1 MVIFI
6 LRKGKVFFIMIYF
19 DNSATTKPYKEVI
32 DSFVTV
38 SSEYFGNPSSLHGLG
53 VQAEKLLTQARAQMA
68 NLLAVKP
75 AEIYFTSG
83 GTESNNL
90 AIKGTALFHKNKGRH
105 LILSSVEH
113 PSVRGAMEQ
122 LKSEDFDITY
132 LPVDSYGRVSVDD
145 VKASIRK
152 DTILVSVMHVNNEVG
167 TIQPIKEIGK
177 LLKQYPTILFHVDG
191 VQAIGKVP
199 LDLVENGVD
208 LCSFSAHKF
217 HGLKGTGALFIK
229 DGVRLDPLLSGGNQE
244 WQIRSG
250 TENVA
255 GTVAMAKALRMTM
268 EKSESG
274 LKKMERV
281 KSVLRTEL
289 EEMDGLTIN
298 TPVEHSAP
306 HILNFSIKGI
316 KSEVLIHALEQKG
329 IFLSTTSACS
339 SKKQLPSQTLLAM
352 GVPDELADSAFRIS
366 LSFDNT
372 EEEARKVAGEIEDAA
387 RQLRKVMKLDEL

>member
-1 MVIFI
+1 
-6 LRKGKVFFIMIYF
+6 MIYF
-19 DNSATTKPYKEVI
+19 DNSATTRPYKEVL
-32 DSFVTV
+32 DSFVKV
-38 SSEYFGNPSSLHGLG
+38 SNEFYGNPSSLHGLG
-53 VQAEKLLTQARAQMA
+53 VQAEKLLTQARAQIA

-90 AIKGTALFHKNKGRH
+90 AIKGTAIQHKSKGRH

-113 PSVRGAMEQ
+113 PSVHGAMEQ
-122 LKSEDFDITY
+122 LKRLDFDITY
-132 LPVDSYGRVSVDD
+132 LPVDTSGRVNVED

-177 LLKQYPTILFHVDG
+177 VLKQYPSILFHVDA
-191 VQAIGKVP
+191 VQAIGKIP
-199 LDLVENGVD
+199 LNLVGNGVD

-217 HGLKGTGALFIK
+217 HGLKGTGALFIRE
-229 DGVRLDPLLSGGNQE
+229 GVRLDPLFSGGNQE
-244 WQIRSG
+244 WKVRSG

-255 GTVAMAKALRMTM
+255 GAVAMAKALRMSM
-268 EKSESG
+268 MASDSG
-274 LKKMERV
+274 IERMYRV
-281 KSVLRTEL
+281 KSLLTTEL
-289 EEMDGLTIN
+289 TSIDELIIN
-298 TPVEHSAP
+298 TPLEDSAP

-316 KSEVLIHALEQKG
+316 KAEVLIHALEQKG

-352 GVPDELADSAFRIS
+352 GVSDDLADSAFRIS
-366 LSFDNT
+366 LSYDNT
-372 EEEARKVAGEIEDAA
+372 EKEARSVIDAIKEA
-387 RQLRKVMKLDEL
+387 TVQLRKVMK

>member
-19 DNSATTKPYKEVI
+19 DNSATTRPYKEVI
-32 DSFVTV
+32 DSFVKV

-177 LLKQYPTILFHVDG
+177 HLKQYPTILFHVDG

-366 LSFDNT
+366 LSYDNT
-372 EEEARKVAGEIEDAA
+372 EEEARKVAGAIEDAA